1 MLRRALTLA
10 SRPLNAWREE
20 RAPAPL
26 ALDSRAC
33 DDERTARG
41 WDSPRRRRAGGGGA
55 RCAMRAS
62 LAPKS
67 LHLPRVFYLVTKSVA
82 AAKRKGLPAARA
94 ADAAGREPAGRQG
107 PGRQR
112 PNVAVLVPPPKHGT
126 AALEPDVVS
135 RAAQVA
141 QQAAAQLSARAHH
154 QRQHAGGIVVASD
167 CCACTSS
174 GTLRRDAR
182 CGEVSQ
188 LLLRGNRLRGA
199 HPDGLGRV
207 GRDRCAGGARTPPL
221 GRPCW
226 HVLLGGTA
234 RGGARCRLLRHPHTQ
249 RSV

>member
-1 MLRRALTLA
+1 
-10 SRPLNAWREE
+10 
-20 RAPAPL
+20 
-26 ALDSRAC
+26 
-33 DDERTARG
+33 
-41 WDSPRRRRAGGGGA
+41 
-55 RCAMRAS
+55 MRAS

-82 AAKRKGLPAARA
+82 AAKREGLPAARA

-107 PGRQR
+107 PGRGRGQTLRYLYR
-112 PNVAVLVPPPKHGT
+112 PKNTVPLRWNRTSSAEQPRLPNRLLHSCQLVRIISG
-126 AALEPDVVS
+126 S
-135 RAAQVA
+135 MQVE
-141 QQAAAQLSARAHH
+141 LLLH
-154 QRQHAGGIVVASD
+154 QIVVR
-167 CCACTSS
+167 ACTSS